1 MHRVRASIRTWRFA
15 ALAAMV
21 LCAQALALIHEV
33 NHDAGNEAGR
43 CNVCSIGGG
52 LKHIAAA
59 PEPVIP
65 ETPHSAVT
73 PEAKPIPHAQNGLPL
88 TTARA
93 PPHHA

>member
-15 ALAAMV
+15 ALAAVV
-21 LCAQALALIHEV
+21 LCAQAFALIHEF
-33 NHDAGNEAGR
+33 NHDAGNETGR
-43 CNVCSIGGG
+43 CTVCSIGGG

-65 ETPHSAVT
+65 ETPHNAVV
-73 PEAKPIPHAQNGLPL
+73 PEATPILHARNGLPL

-93 PPHHA
+93 PPRHS